1 MSVSAVG
8 KIQKKQNVLKL
19 DGSKRKMALAEI
31 ALRFVEGLRSAR
43 EDNPEDVDEEFVLEE
58 SCSIDAA
65 ATSNLKFAQ
74 VFGADVVDFNFGD
87 IHTTANVEH
96 NVDSKPKG
104 VMFYLESAREFVSMD
119 EIETA
124 KRNRNLDPVAKEEK
138 RVVVQIET
146 GKGGR
151 VSYAIPA
158 SLA

>member
-31 ALRFVEGLRSAR
+31 ALRFVDGLRSAR
-43 EDNPEDVDEEFVLEE
+43 GPDPEDVDEEFVLAEA
-58 SCSIDAA
+58 CSIDAA
-65 ATSNLKFAQ
+65 ATSNLKFVQ

-96 NVDSKPKG
+96 DVHGKHKG

-119 EIETA
+119 EVETA
-124 KRNRNLDPVAKEEK
+124 KKNRNLDPVAKEEK
-138 RVVVQIET
+138 QVLVKIET
-146 GKGGR
+146 GKGGS